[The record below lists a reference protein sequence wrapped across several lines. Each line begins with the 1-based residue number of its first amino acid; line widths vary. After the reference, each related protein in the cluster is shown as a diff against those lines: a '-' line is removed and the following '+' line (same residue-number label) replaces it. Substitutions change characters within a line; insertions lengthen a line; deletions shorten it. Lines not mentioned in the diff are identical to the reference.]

1 MLEGGEE
8 VSTGVGRRLS
18 LGLRLGELVNRV
30 PVVGD
35 PLLLLML
42 LFVGAIGLRLG
53 EFVLE
58 GGEEVSTDVGRRL
71 SLGLRLGEL
80 VNRESVV
87 GDPLL
92 LLVLVGAIGL
102 RLGEYVLEGGEEVST
117 DVGKR
122 LSLGLRL
129 GELVNRV
136 SVVGDPMLLLLVLF
150 CTMLGVSVG
159 PSSILPF

>member
-1 MLEGGEE
+1 M
-8 VSTGVGRRLS
+8 
-18 LGLRLGELVNRV
+18 
-30 PVVGD
+30 
-35 PLLLLML
+35 
-42 LFVGAIGLRLG
+42 
-53 EFVLE
+53 LE

-80 VNRESVV
+80 VNRVSVV

-102 RLGEYVLEGGEEVST
+102 RLGEYVFEGGEEVST
-117 DVGKR
+117 DVGRR

-136 SVVGDPMLLLLVLF
+136 SVVLVPLLLLVLF
-150 CTMLGVSVG
+150 CTMLGVSV
-159 PSSILPF
+159 

>member
-30 PVVGD
+30 PDVGD

-53 EFVLE
+53 EFVLK

-71 SLGLRLGEL
+71 SLRLRLGEL
-80 VNRESVV
+80 VNRE
-87 GDPLL
+87 
-92 LLVLVGAIGL
+92 
-102 RLGEYVLEGGEEVST
+102 
-117 DVGKR
+117 
-122 LSLGLRL
+122 
-129 GELVNRV
+129 

>member
-1 MLEGGEE
+1 
-8 VSTGVGRRLS
+8 
-18 LGLRLGELVNRV
+18 
-30 PVVGD
+30 
-35 PLLLLML
+35 
-42 LFVGAIGLRLG
+42 
-53 EFVLE
+53 VLE

-80 VNRESVV
+80 VNRVSVV

-102 RLGEYVLEGGEEVST
+102 RLGEYVFEGGEEVST
-117 DVGKR
+117 DVGRR

-136 SVVGDPMLLLLVLF
+136 SEVGDPLMLLVLF